1 MFSDNFKRLRKS
13 GGLSQEELAIKLSVV
28 RQTVSKWENG
38 LSVPDSEML
47 IRIAEA
53 LDTTVNVLLG
63 EEITVG
69 EESELKAISV
79 KLEILNEQIAKRNE
93 RNRKIWRAVFI
104 AVAVVVTVSL
114 AFNIFEYF
122 HFRFAVE
129 DINSDTAIIG
139 GFDGPTNVF
148 VSSIAL
154 NFGGIILALALLA
167 LSLAGIYKTR
177 RK

>member
-1 MFSDNFKRLRKS
+1 MVSDNIKRLRKLK
-13 GGLSQEELAIKLSVV
+13 GLSQEELAIKLSVV

-53 LDTTVNVLLG
+53 LDTTVNILLG

-69 EESELKAISV
+69 EESELKAIAV

-104 AVAVVVTVSL
+104 SVAVIFAAFLLFDFVEFLYCRFVVKQMNS
-114 AFNIFEYF
+114 NI
-122 HFRFAVE
+122 
-129 DINSDTAIIG
+129 SIIG
-139 GFDGPTNVF
+139 GFDGPTNIF

-154 NFGGIILALALLA
+154 NFGGVVLALTLLA

>member
-13 GGLSQEELAIKLSVV
+13 SGLSQEELAVKLSVV

-38 LSVPDSEML
+38 ISVPDSEML
-47 IRIAEA
+47 IKIAEA

-63 EEITVG
+63 EEIAAE
-69 EESELKAISV
+69 EESELKAIAS
-79 KLEILNEQIAKRNE
+79 KLEILNVQIANRNE

-114 AFNIFEYF
+114 AFNILEYC

-139 GFDGPTNVF
+139 GFDGPTNIF
-148 VSSIAL
+148 VSSFAF
-154 NFGGIILALALLA
+154 NFCGVA
-167 LSLAGIYKTR
+167 LSLAALAVSIAGIIKTG
-177 RK
+177 KK